1 MWLGAYR
8 ADSKHYLSTL
18 CPWKLEDFEYDGLC
32 IHSPLIDLT
41 RLSDHFQE
49 AVKLTPKE
57 LAEKAAKRRA
67 SAELEAEQKG
77 IRDED
82 TAIMAMERTK
92 LKALADQKK
101 AQRAA
106 EKALAPPSDM
116 EREQLAILPLKALEA
131 SELRASEFRAPPM
144 QAPRDELTAFFA
156 AALASIESGI
166 REDLQPRKRKLE
178 QTTVPTS
185 QELGR
190 TKQQKLSQTPV
201 LQQSPEVLVS
211 LRATALN
218 KVVGKKLEQMP
229 VTTPEDFERMKQAKR
244 PPAKPRW
251 ETKKLQRMAVTTPE
265 ELERMKQAKLE
276 ASRLRK

>member
-1 MWLGAYR
+1 
-8 ADSKHYLSTL
+8 
-18 CPWKLEDFEYDGLC
+18 
-32 IHSPLIDLT
+32 
-41 RLSDHFQE
+41 
-49 AVKLTPKE
+49 
-57 LAEKAAKRRA
+57 
-67 SAELEAEQKG
+67 
-77 IRDED
+77 
-82 TAIMAMERTK
+82 
-92 LKALADQKK
+92 
-101 AQRAA
+101 
-106 EKALAPPSDM
+106 
-116 EREQLAILPLKALEA
+116 
-131 SELRASEFRAPPM
+131 M